1 MTFAVPDV
9 IATERGM
16 VSVVILAGIL
26 GEGAPGWG
34 QTRQGWRGHGQGTA
48 GRPEGGQRQP
58 CSQTGLTDLS
68 S

>member
-1 MTFAVPDV
+1 
-9 IATERGM
+9 M